1 MTTQILFHKN
11 RIASCCLLLAVLIS
25 ACGKPAPD
33 SPQGGSPAK
42 PASQSS
48 PTPELADMDVSVAA
62 VRILNTAHRNGGVN
76 PRGEGGPRGLQGP
89 HTMTAQVTLE
99 NPAKAVL
106 EINGEDQK

>member
-62 VRILNTAHRNGGVN
+62 VRILNTAHRNGGGIL
-76 PRGEGGPRGLQGP
+76 RGGSGPPGTQEQQP
-89 HTMTAQVTLE
+89 VKAQVTLE
-99 NPAKAVL
+99 TLGKAL
-106 EINGEDQK
+106 H